1 MALYTDKVM
10 DHFANP
16 RNVGEIPD
24 ADGVGEVGN
33 VKCGDIMKI
42 YIKVDENE
50 VITDIKFKTFGCG
63 SAVASSSMATELI
76 KGKTIKEALQ
86 FSNKEVLTALGGLPV
101 VKIHCSVLAEQAL
114 KVAIYDYA
122 KRYNKHYEELDG
134 FDPNVEHDH
143 DHGEAE

>member
-1 MALYTDKVM
+1 M

-76 KGKTIKEALQ
+76 KGKTIEEALN

-122 KRYNKHYEELDG
+122 KKNNKHYKALEGFNPDEEH
-134 FDPNVEHDH
+134 EHDH
-143 DHGEAE
+143 GHDEEIE